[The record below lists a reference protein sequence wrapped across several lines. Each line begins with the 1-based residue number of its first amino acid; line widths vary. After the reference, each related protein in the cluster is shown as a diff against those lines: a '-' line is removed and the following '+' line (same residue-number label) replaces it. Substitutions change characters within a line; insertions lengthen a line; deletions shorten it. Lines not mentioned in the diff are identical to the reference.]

1 MSETVREFPA
11 YLSAPFQV
19 LWLEADDLGLFFIGL
34 IIALLFSN
42 LFTYAFMFL
51 LPYSYSKFKKKYPRG
66 FLQHTLY
73 FMGFTRL
80 ERYPQFYETHFIE

>member
-1 MSETVREFPA
+1 MVKDFPQ

-19 LWLEADDLGLFFIGL
+19 LWFEVDELGLFFIGL
-34 IIALLFSN
+34 IIAMVFSN
-42 LFTYAFMFL
+42 IFTWILMFT
-51 LPYSYSKFKKKYPRG
+51 LPYGYSKVKKKYPRG

-80 ERYPQFYETHFIE
+80 ERYPNFFENHFVE